1 MPKIQRTLV
10 TFTFKGSRFEDHGI
24 DLDVLPDLVA
34 YKTLLAETA
43 KELWRRHHPGRRRLP
58 KNFEESLSLKF
69 FEVQPGSAT
78 VPLVRE
84 IEYEGQ
90 EPLPEALA
98 DELDQAITLVA
109 ETMRVADDGRL
120 LPEEFPKS
128 ILPRFGDYGK
138 TLRPDESFEVLPA
151 AWQTPARYTGAVRE
165 RLSTWADGPYEDL
178 VDLVATVTMARV
190 TRPRMALLLD
200 DGTEVEAPFAAE
212 QEDAVITALK
222 QHATARLRVRGR
234 GQFSGAG
241 TLVRLLETHH
251 VSLLP
256 EGEIPYDYSA
266 KPIWEEIDELIQSI
280 PPEEFDRLPVDGA
293 EQHDHYIY
301 GTPKRPK

>member
-1 MPKIQRTLV
+1 MPKIPRTLV
-10 TFTFKGSRFEDHGI
+10 THTFKGSRFEDHGI
-24 DLDVLPDLVA
+24 DVDVLPDLVA

-43 KELWRRHHPGRRRLP
+43 KELWRRHHPGRQRLP
-58 KNFEESLSLKF
+58 KNFEDSLLLKF
-69 FEVQPGSAT
+69 FEVRPGSAA

-90 EPLPEALA
+90 EPLPEALS
-98 DELDQAITLVA
+98 DELDQAVTLVA
-109 ETMRVADDGRL
+109 ETMRAADDGRL

-138 TLRPDESFEVLPA
+138 TLRPDESFEVLPVD
-151 AWQTPARYTGAVRE
+151 WQSPARYTSRVRD
-165 RLSTWADGPYEDL
+165 RLSTWADAPYEDL
-178 VDLVATVTMARV
+178 VDLVGTVTMARV
-190 TRPRMALLLD
+190 SKPRMALLLD
-200 DGTEVEAPFAAE
+200 DGAEVEAPFVAE
-212 QEDAVITALK
+212 HEDLVITALK

-241 TLVRLLETHH
+241 RLLRLLEAQH

-256 EGEIPYDYSA
+256 EGDIPYDYSA
-266 KPIWEEIDELIQSI
+266 KPIWEEIDELIQRI
-280 PPEEFDRLPVDGA
+280 PPEEFERLPVDGA